1 MIGQE
6 STTLTP
12 LTLEK
17 QKAPGESSKYRIGF
31 NLKSI
36 VKNSAANDNLKLTPA
51 QEKENA
57 KKKKAEAA

>member
-1 MIGQE
+1 MGIGM
-6 STTLTP
+6 
-12 LTLEK
+12 
-17 QKAPGESSKYRIGF
+17 

-36 VKNSAANDNLKLTPA
+36 VKNSVANDNLKLTPA